1 MLNLDDNYSQSVNQ
15 PIRVGTRHDV
25 TKNFFL
31 ENGTE
36 LKKFCGKLSKKAIL
50 ASTIRTSGNSID
62 VNFEAGNVSQ
72 RGFKLKIKA
81 VPENSPK
88 AVRTFYFVKCELDLT
103 SIHLEDLMNSITNR
117 L

>member
-1 MLNLDDNYSQSVNQ
+1 M
-15 PIRVGTRHDV
+15 
-25 TKNFFL
+25 
-31 ENGTE
+31 
-36 LKKFCGKLSKKAIL
+36 SKKAIL

-88 AVRTFYFVKCELDLT
+88 AVRILNFYFEPDLA
-103 SIHLEDLMNSITNR
+103 SIHLKDLMNSITNR